1 MSTKKGRRKR
11 RLEEQ
16 RKKKSGSMALWVIG
30 AASVLLVGGWFAM
43 QMTKR
48 SVGTA
53 VTVQAKWHLA
63 SRSDPHPPY
72 NSLPPTSGPHMSR
85 RARWGIHREPIPDEL
100 QVHNLEDAGVMVQY
114 NCENCDGLIRKLE
127 SIVGRYDEHVIL
139 APYPHPRLDRKIAL
153 TAWGRI
159 DKFDQ
164 FDEKRIV
171 KFIEAYKGIDHH

>member
-72 NSLPPTSGPHMSR
+72 NSLPPTSGPHMGR
-85 RARWGIHREPIPDEL
+85 RARWGIHKEPIPDEL

-114 NCENCDGLIRKLE
+114 NCGDCGILIRRLE
-127 SIVGRYDEHVIL
+127 SIVGRYDEYVVL
-139 APYPHPRLDRKIAL
+139 APYPRLDRKIAL

>member
-11 RLEEQ
+11 REEEKR
-16 RKKKSGSMALWVIG
+16 RKKSNTVALSLIG
-30 AASVLLVGGWFAM
+30 LSVVALAGGWFVM

-53 VTVQAKWHLA
+53 VAVQAKWHLA

-72 NSLPPTSGPHMSR
+72 SSLPPTSGPHMGS
-85 RARWGIHREPIPDEL
+85 RARWGIHKEPIPDEV

-114 NCENCDGLIRKLE
+114 NCEDCGILIRRLE

-139 APYPHPRLDRKIAL
+139 APYPRLDRKIAL

-159 DKFDQ
+159 DKFDE

>member
-11 RLEEQ
+11 REEEK
-16 RKKKSGSMALWVIG
+16 RKKKSGSMAFWVIG
-30 AASVLLVGGWFAM
+30 AASVRLVGGWFAM

-53 VTVQAKWHLA
+53 VTVQAKWHLV
-63 SRSDPHPPY
+63 SLSDPHPPY
-72 NSLPPTSGPHMSR
+72 SSLPPTSGPHMGR
-85 RARWGIHREPIPDEL
+85 RARWGIHKDPIPDEV

-114 NCENCDGLIRKLE
+114 NCGDCGILIRRLE
-127 SIVGRYDEHVIL
+127 SIVGRYDEYVVL
-139 APYPHPRLDRKIAL
+139 APYPRLDRKIAL